1 MSTSSFATY
10 RLVRALR
17 LQKEELGDD
26 QGGHLVIHGA
36 VHEHDSLLQQPGV
49 QVESPLSAVGALQD
63 HGDHIEG
70 AGLLLRGLGDAAQ
83 AARQQLLRQLAQVS
97 AHRLQTLFPARCR
110 RRRRGPPAKRSDSIP
125 EIFWMWKEEIL
136 LLSCLG
142 LWR

>member
-97 AHRLQTLFPARCR
+97 AHRLQTLFPRAVVVVVAAPR
-110 RRRRGPPAKRSDSIP
+110 RKDLTRFQRYFGCGKRR
-125 EIFWMWKEEIL
+125 
-136 LLSCLG
+136 SCF
-142 LWR
+142 

>member
-17 LQKEELGDD
+17 LQKQELGDD

-97 AHRLQTLFPARCR
+97 AHRLQTLFPCAVVVVAART
-110 RRRRGPPAKRSDSIP
+110 KRSDLML

-136 LLSCLG
+136 LSG
-142 LWR
+142 LR